1 MAQVQWERGCGVAAN
16 AGRIDTAE
24 TGAIHA
30 PWSSNGRRRVVDVVV
45 ATPRRVA
52 CAGPFLSWKSA
63 DAGAWA
69 LCSNLLLVAL
79 QIPNE
84 EDREKITHQ

>member
-16 AGRIDTAE
+16 ASRIDTAE
-24 TGAIHA
+24 TGAGHA
-30 PWSSNGRRRVVDVVV
+30 PWSSNGRQRVVNVVA

-52 CAGPFLSWKSA
+52 CAGPLLSWKSA

-69 LCSNLLLVAL
+69 LFLTTFWSSCRL
-79 QIPNE
+79 QTKRIK
-84 EDREKITHQ
+84 RK